1 MKNKR
6 IIVISILILEL
17 LLLSLFIFLKKQSNY
32 NGKYIK
38 ELSENDKIAKKL
50 LKEIKD
56 FNEKYNGKGGFS
68 LDKNLKIV
76 IYKIKPGDNLWNI
89 SKKTGLS
96 IDTLLTLNNLD
107 NVHIIST
114 GTEIR
119 IPNKDGIFY
128 KVSPGETIEDIAKKF
143 NVKPEDIINV
153 NEFSDESIEEGIDI
167 FIPKGKLPLEERL
180 NYLGRFITPLIG
192 RITSGFG
199 FRKNPITKKKEFHTG
214 IDIAQYYGAP
224 VKASESGEVI
234 FAGEYKGYGNLII
247 LRHNNG
253 YSTRYGHLSK
263 IIVKYGEKVRQG
275 EVIGYVGNSGS
286 VTGPHLHFE
295 IRRYGKAINPYFNM
309 RWAQKW

>member
-309 RWAQKW
+309 RWAQK

>member
-199 FRKNPITKKKEFHTG
+199 FRKNPMTKKKEFHTG

-309 RWAQKW
+309 RWAQK